1 MGVRVTGFDH
11 LVLRVADVDRSLSW
25 YCGELGLRAERVDQ
39 WRRGEVL
46 FPSLRI
52 DRSTVIDLLAA
63 ERTGENTDHICLV
76 IDHFDLDAAAAS
88 GEWEVVMGPMEVW
101 GARGAGRSLYVRDPD
116 RNVVELRCY
125 PD

>member
-1 MGVRVTGFDH
+1 MGVRVSGFDH

-25 YCGELGLRAERVDQ
+25 YCGELGLEAERVDQ
-39 WRRGEVL
+39 WRRGDVL

-52 DRSTVIDLLAA
+52 DPSTVIDLLAA

-76 IDHFDLDAAAAS
+76 VDRFDLDAAAAS
-88 GEWEVVMGPMEVW
+88 GEWDVVMGPMEVW
-101 GARGAGRSLYVRDPD
+101 GARGTGRSLYVRDPD